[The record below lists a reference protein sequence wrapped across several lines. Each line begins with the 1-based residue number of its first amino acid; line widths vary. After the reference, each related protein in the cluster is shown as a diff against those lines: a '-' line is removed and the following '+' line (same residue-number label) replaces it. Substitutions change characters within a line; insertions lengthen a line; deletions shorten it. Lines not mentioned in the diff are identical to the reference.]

1 MARKD
6 ILKGLLNPT
15 PASPAADPTTPRA
28 TAPALPASDPPAPD
42 SAAPDSPARPPRST
56 KGAIGAV
63 SRSIADLKARSV
75 IEIDPQL
82 IDAGGVQDRL
92 ESDPDADADLARSIA
107 EYGQQVP
114 VLVRPHPEKDGRYQI
129 VYGRRRVLALRD
141 LNQPVKAL
149 VRDLDDTQLIMAQ
162 GQENTVRRDLSF
174 IEKVNFA
181 RQMDDAGYSRKVICD
196 ALSIDKTLISRM
208 MSVAA
213 RIPAE
218 VIARIGSAHGIGRD
232 RWLEFAALIEQVDVD
247 EEWLL
252 ALLNAT
258 QETTGEGRVEFLMD
272 WMSRKRLDMSEAPPP
287 PPKPLAP
294 GPKAA
299 ARTIKGA
306 EGEPL
311 GEARQIRNAFVLRL
325 SLEATQGFEDWLLD
339 ELPRLHATWRA
350 SQPD

>member
-6 ILKGLLNPT
+6 ILKGLLNPAT
-15 PASPAADPTTPRA
+15 PPPPRSAEAAPQTAAPAVSD
-28 TAPALPASDPPAPD
+28 APALP
-42 SAAPDSPARPPRST
+42 PRSS

-75 IEIDPQL
+75 IEIDPHM

-92 ESDPDADADLARSIA
+92 ETDPNEDAELARSIA

-129 VYGRRRVLALRD
+129 VYGRRRVIAMRD

-162 GQENTVRRDLSF
+162 GQENTARRDLSF

-208 MSVAA
+208 MSVAV
-213 RIPAE
+213 RIPPD
-218 VIARIGSAHGIGRD
+218 VVARIGSAHAIGRD
-232 RWLEFAALIEQVDVD
+232 RWMEFAALIEKADVD
-247 EEWLL
+247 EDWLIDML
-252 ALLNAT
+252 TAS
-258 QETTGEGRVEFLMD
+258 QDTTGEGRFEFLMT
-272 WMSRKRLDMSEAPPP
+272 WMNQRLVGGAVELPPT

-294 GPKAA
+294 GPKPI
-299 ARTIKGA
+299 ARTVKGA
-306 EGEPL
+306 DGESL
-311 GEARQIRNAFVLRL
+311 GEARQMRNALVLRL
-325 SLEATQGFEDWLLD
+325 SLEATQGFEDWLLE
-339 ELPRLHATWRA
+339 ELPRLHAAWRDGR
-350 SQPD
+350 PE

>member
-6 ILKGLLNPT
+6 ILKGLLNP
-15 PASPAADPTTPRA
+15 APAAQTPPRSA
-28 TAPALPASDPPAPD
+28 EAAAQTAAPAASHAPALP
-42 SAAPDSPARPPRST
+42 PRSS

-75 IEIDPQL
+75 IEIDPNM
-82 IDAGGVQDRL
+82 IEAGGVQDRL
-92 ESDPDADADLARSIA
+92 ETDPDEDAELARSIA

-129 VYGRRRVLALRD
+129 VYGRRRVIAMRD

-162 GQENTVRRDLSF
+162 GQENTARRDLSF

-218 VIARIGSAHGIGRD
+218 VIARIGSAHAIGRD
-232 RWLEFAALIEQVDVD
+232 RWMDFAALIEKADVD
-247 EEWLL
+247 EDWLIDML
-252 ALLNAT
+252 AAS
-258 QETTGEGRVEFLMD
+258 QDTTSEGRFEFLMT
-272 WMSRKRLDMSEAPPP
+272 WMNRRLSDGAVELPPP

-294 GPKAA
+294 GPKPI
-299 ARTIKGA
+299 ARTVKGA
-306 EGEPL
+306 DGQPL
-311 GEARQIRNAFVLRL
+311 GEARQMRTALVLRL
-325 SLEATQGFEDWLLD
+325 SLEATQGFEDWLLE
-339 ELPRLHATWRA
+339 ELPRLHAAWRDGR
-350 SQPD
+350 PE